1 MQFLAEL
8 FGRLTCEEKEEWHHN
23 ENDITFSKMQTHL
36 TYYETHWNV
45 TSHALACHQDNCNAL
60 FIGQSQN
67 MPGFFSFV
75 ESNWNINNTIH
86 CLLHLQWEKPTKHLL
101 CVQFFH
107 NNSVEVLMIFYLNW
121 TIKEHVVN
129 WLPTLSASS
138 SKSYSDYIFHF
149 Y

>member
-36 TYYETHWNV
+36 TYNETQWNV
-45 TSHALACHQDNCNAL
+45 ISHALACHQDNCNTL

-75 ESNWNINNTIH
+75 ECS
-86 CLLHLQWEKPTKHLL
+86 
-101 CVQFFH
+101 
-107 NNSVEVLMIFYLNW
+107 
-121 TIKEHVVN
+121 
-129 WLPTLSASS
+129 
-138 SKSYSDYIFHF
+138 
-149 Y
+149 